1 MYKELLEKY
10 GSPLYVYDERVLEK
24 QCRNMALF
32 AEKLQS
38 KLQNKQNGMTFV
50 SIHYSTKANNNL
62 EILHIVKRHGLSV
75 DCMSP
80 VEMKIDKM
88 VEFLPSDMLYVCNNV
103 SAEEMKQVHKNG
115 LLICLDSISQVETW
129 GKMFPG
135 TDIMVRIN
143 PGEVGVG
150 HSGKVITAGKATKFG
165 VSEANLPLLFET
177 AAKYQLN
184 IVGTHQHLG
193 SLFLNDKI
201 PNYIAGV
208 KAGLEIVEQYFKN
221 VNIVDLG
228 GGFGVPYKE
237 DEEELNLEEV
247 VDKLYPILNQ
257 FLIMKPHVQEFIFE
271 PGRYIPCQAG
281 KLVGTVNAVKYE
293 NDQYWIGTDI
303 GMNQLVRPSMYND
316 SYHRIEV
323 EALVT
328 APQITA
334 NICGNVC
341 ESGDVL
347 GKNRSILKPEV
358 GDAVVVHNAG
368 AYGYSMSSNYTGR
381 LRPAEIMLNKDGT
394 ERIIRRR
401 ETFEDVIRTS
411 FIV

>member
-10 GSPLYVYDERVLEK
+10 GSPLYVYDEKVLEN
-24 QCRNMALF
+24 QCRNMTLF
-32 AEKLQS
+32 EENLADKLRS
-38 KLQNKQNGMTFV
+38 GTYVTM
-50 SIHYSTKANNNL
+50 HYSTKANSNL
-62 EILHIVKRHGLSV
+62 AILNVVKKYGLSI

-80 VEMKIDKM
+80 VEMRIDKM
-88 VEFLPSDMLYVCNNV
+88 VGFLPAQMLYVCNNI
-103 SAEEMKQVHKNG
+103 SAEEMKQVHENG

-129 GKMFPG
+129 GKMFPE
-135 TDIMVRIN
+135 TDIMIRIN

-177 AAKYQLN
+177 VAKYQLN

-208 KAGLEIVEQYFKN
+208 DAGLEIIDKYFKN
-221 VNIVDLG
+221 VKIVDLG

-257 FLIMKPHVQEFIFE
+257 FLNRQPQVKEFIFE

-303 GMNQLVRPSMYND
+303 GMNQLIRPSMYD

-328 APQITA
+328 APHITA

-341 ESGDVL
+341 ESGDIL

-358 GDAVVVHNAG
+358 GDAVVVYNAG

-381 LRPAEIMLNKDGT
+381 LRPAEIMLKKDGT
-394 ERIIRRR
+394 QSIIRRR

-411 FIV
+411 FIF